1 MCRGCKI
8 NSKGREGKDMAEEK
22 ESGLE
27 ELLIEIEEIL
37 EQMEDKGISLESSFL
52 LYEEGMK
59 KLKLCNNKI
68 DQVEKK
74 MLVITG
80 QGELEEF

>member
-37 EQMEDKGISLESSFL
+37 EQMEVKVISLESSFV
-52 LYEEGMK
+52 LYDDGMTK
-59 KLKLCNNKI
+59 
-68 DQVEKK
+68 
-74 MLVITG
+74 
-80 QGELEEF
+80 F